1 MTINE
6 IKEVLGIDITTNKK
20 SNLITYL
27 KSMYVFQE
35 LEKGRRKSHIAKDMN
50 SSDCGLNIYLKNKE
64 KHRKDPLFIRVQNAF
79 NNYDKS
85 EINLFIKK
93 MKLKRLYSSYTSS
106 SGIDKLNELRTI
118 VEEIKH
124 PKQPMQIVSVALRG
138 IKTKL
143 NEKPLN
149 EWTNSD
155 WGQYYKITNKKL
167 V

>member
-35 LEKGRRKSHIAKDMN
+35 LAKSRRKSHIAKDMN
-50 SSDCGLNIYLKNKE
+50 SSDGGLNIYLKNKD
-64 KHRKDPLFIRVQNAF
+64 KHRKDPLFIHVQNAF

-93 MKLKRLYSSYTSS
+93 MKLKRLYSSSRS
-106 SGIDKLNELRTI
+106 LEGVAKLNELRTFEA
-118 VEEIKH
+118 VTY
-124 PKQPMQIVSVALRG
+124 PKQPMQIVSAALRS

-149 EWTNSD
+149 EWSNSD
-155 WGQYYKITNKKL
+155 WCEYYKITKNGK
-167 V
+167 